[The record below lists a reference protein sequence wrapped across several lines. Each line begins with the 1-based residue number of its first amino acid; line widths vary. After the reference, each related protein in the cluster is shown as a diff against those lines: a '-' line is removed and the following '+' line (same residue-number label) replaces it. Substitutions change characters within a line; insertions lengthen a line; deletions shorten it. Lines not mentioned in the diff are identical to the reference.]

1 MVDILSGS
9 DIRALLSDPDPV
21 KRAQKQMKTPMAK
34 RFYKDVTVGEHGNE
48 FVILLDGRPLK
59 TPAKKLFAFPTHSA
73 AALVAAEYDAQLI
86 EINPAKMQ
94 MTRLANTAVDGVA
107 TELDAVIA
115 DMQKFA
121 GSDLLCYRSEG
132 PERLVDRQAAS
143 WDHYLNWTKAALSAE
158 FKITAGIMPVEQDPK
173 AVATIGTA
181 LRTFTHPLAIA
192 SLHQMTSL
200 TGSVIL
206 ALAVG
211 MREVT
216 ATEAWTA
223 AHVDEDWGLEMWG
236 ADDDAAA
243 RKAYRWL
250 DMEAAD
256 KMLIAVQ

>member
-1 MVDILSGS
+1 MVDGV
-9 DIRALLSDPDPV
+9 DIRAQLSDPDPV
-21 KRAQKQMKTPMAK
+21 RRAQIQMKTPLVK
-34 RFYKDVTVGEHGNE
+34 RFYKQVSVGEQGGQ
-48 FVILLDGRPLK
+48 FVVLLDGRPLK
-59 TPAKKLFAFPTHSA
+59 TPAKNLFAFPTHSA
-73 AALVAAEYDAQLI
+73 AALVAAEYDAQLV
-86 EINPAKMQ
+86 EINPANMQ

-132 PERLVDRQAAS
+132 PERLVSRQAAA
-143 WDHYLNWTKAALSAE
+143 WNRYLTWTKSALGAS
-158 FKITAGIMPVEQDPK
+158 FKTTAGVMPIAQDK
-173 AVATIGTA
+173 QAIEAIGVA
-181 LRTFTHPLAIA
+181 LRKFTQPLAIA
-192 SLHQMTSL
+192 ALHQMTSL

-223 AHVDEDWGLEMWG
+223 AHVDEDWGIEMWG
-236 ADDDAAA
+236 ADDEAAA

-256 KMLIAVQ
+256 KMLKAVP

>member
-1 MVDILSGS
+1 MVDILSDF

-21 KRAQKQMKTPMAK
+21 KRAQKQMKTPMVK
-34 RFYKDVTVGEHGNE
+34 RFYKEVTVGEQGGE

-59 TPAKKLFAFPTHSA
+59 TPAKKLFVFPTHA
-73 AALVAAEYDAQLI
+73 AAMLVAAEYDAQLV

-94 MTRLANTAVDGVA
+94 VTRLANTAVDGVA
-107 TELDAVIA
+107 SELEAVIA

-132 PERLVDRQAAS
+132 PARLVERQVAS
-143 WDHYLNWTKAALSAE
+143 WDRYLNWTKSALGAS
-158 FKITAGIMPVEQDPK
+158 FKTTAGVMPVAQDPQ
-173 AVATIGTA
+173 AVEAIGVA
-181 LRTFTHPLAIA
+181 LRKFTQPLAIA

-211 MREVT
+211 LREVS
-216 ATEAWTA
+216 ATESWNA

-256 KMLIAVQ
+256 KMLKAVE

>member
-1 MVDILSGS
+1 MVDILSDF

-21 KRAQKQMKTPMAK
+21 KRAQKQMKTPMVK
-34 RFYKDVTVGEHGNE
+34 RFYKDVSVGPHGNE
-48 FVILLDGRPLK
+48 YIILLDGRPLK
-59 TPAKKLFAFPTHSA
+59 TPAKKLFAFPTYA
-73 AALVAAEYDAQLI
+73 AATLVAAEYDAQLV

-132 PERLVDRQAAS
+132 PERLVERQAAS
-143 WDHYLNWTKAALSAE
+143 WDRYLQWTKVALGAK
-158 FKITAGIMPVEQDPK
+158 FNTTAGIIHIDQPPQAID
-173 AVATIGTA
+173 AIGAA
-181 LRTFTHPLAIA
+181 LRTFIHPLAVA

-216 ATEAWTA
+216 ATQAWTA

-256 KMLIAVQ
+256 RMLKAVQ

>member
-1 MVDILSGS
+1 MVDILSDF
-9 DIRALLSDPDPV
+9 DIRPLLSDPDPV
-21 KRAQKQMKTPMAK
+21 KRAQKQMKTPMVK
-34 RFYKDVTVGEHGNE
+34 RFYKDVTVGEHGDE

-73 AALVAAEYDAQLI
+73 AALIAAEYDAQVV

-94 MTRLANTAVDGVA
+94 LTRLANTAVDGVA
-107 TELDAVIA
+107 TELGAVIA

-132 PERLVDRQAAS
+132 PERLVERQAAS
-143 WDHYLNWTKAALSAE
+143 WDRYLQWSKSALGAE
-158 FKITAGIMPVEQDPK
+158 FKITAGIMPVEQDPQ
-173 AVATIGTA
+173 AVAAIGAA
-181 LRTFTHPLAIA
+181 LRMFTHPLAIA

-256 KMLIAVQ
+256 KMLKAVQ